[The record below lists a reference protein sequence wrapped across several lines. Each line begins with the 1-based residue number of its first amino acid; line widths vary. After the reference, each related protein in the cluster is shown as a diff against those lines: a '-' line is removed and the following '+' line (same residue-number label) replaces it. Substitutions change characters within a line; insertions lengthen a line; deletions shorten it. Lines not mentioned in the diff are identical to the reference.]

1 MVSKLKIVF
10 AFMCLFYVNHSYAFE
25 TARQLSFSGGGALN
39 PEGIDA
45 LLLNPASLNIKTD
58 LSFGG
63 GYHLGDAQKD
73 QDVSAYYAWLK
84 DSVSS
89 SFVSRENNM
98 TLKKIKD
105 HRGFPVA
112 AAFSFGKTKLDRN
125 TAVLS
130 PSVLEFT
137 SYNLSL
143 SSLVN
148 QKLSFGFTYSY
159 LRNIKGQQISESSFS
174 NFYFG
179 LVYQVNSRFK
189 FGLSSIDFFNTSDD
203 DFIDESYAHKMRL
216 SASYALDSI
225 KLYADVQRYMTGV
238 DEDDLDFGLSLES
251 FLKEFVSFRLSAFKR
266 QRFKDPNFGA
276 GISFTGPRLQLNYG
290 FSFNQEEESFRH
302 SVDFSVPLW

>member
-1 MVSKLKIVF
+1 
-10 AFMCLFYVNHSYAFE
+10 MCLFYVNHIYAFE
-25 TARQLSFSGGGALN
+25 TARQLSFSGGGALS

-63 GYHLGDAQKD
+63 GYHLGDAEKNT
-73 QDVSAYYAWLK
+73 DVSAYYAWLK

-89 SFVSRENNM
+89 SFVSRENNL

-112 AAFSFGKTKLDRN
+112 AAFSFGKTKLDKK

-143 SSLVN
+143 SSLAT
-148 QKLSFGFTYSY
+148 QKLSVGFTYSY
-159 LRNIKGQQISESSFS
+159 LRNIRGLQISENSFS
-174 NFYFG
+174 NLYFG
-179 LVYQVNSRFK
+179 LVYKVSTRFK
-189 FGLSSIDFFNTSDD
+189 VGVSSVDLFNTSDD
-203 DFIDESYAHKMRL
+203 DFIKQSYAHKIRL
-216 SASYALDSI
+216 SFSYALESL
-225 KLYADVQRYMTGV
+225 KLYADAQRYMTGA
-238 DEDDLDFGLSLES
+238 DEEDLDFGLSLES

-266 QRFKDPNFGA
+266 QKFKDPNLGA